1 MIALIDFTG
10 ETRAQAMVEMVVVV
24 PVLLVLA
31 LITYNIMLFLSA
43 VARFD
48 RVAPDIVLAHAA
60 APAGVSETSAADK
73 VASELER
80 AMGFYDV
87 DVDVTCV
94 EDGQTG
100 AEALFALVGGQRT
113 YRCALAFTPWPSG
126 FTIAGVS
133 LGAPLKL
140 EHVREVVVDPWRPG
154 VVM

>member
-1 MIALIDFTG
+1 MIDFAG
-10 ETRAQAMVEMVVVV
+10 ETRAQAMVEMVVAV

-48 RVAPDIVLAHAA
+48 RIAPDIVLAYAA
-60 APAGVSETSAADK
+60 APMGASETSTADT
-73 VASELER
+73 VARELER
-80 AMGFYDV
+80 AMGSYNV
-87 DVDVTCV
+87 DVSVTCA
-94 EDGQTG
+94 EDGQAG

-140 EHVREVVVDPWRPG
+140 EHVRKVVVDPWRPG

>member
-1 MIALIDFTG
+1 MIDFAG

-24 PVLLVLA
+24 PVLLALA

-48 RVAPDIVLAHAA
+48 RIAPDIVLAHAA
-60 APAGVSETSAADK
+60 APMGASEAFAADK
-73 VASELER
+73 AASELER
-80 AMGFYDV
+80 AMGSYDV
-87 DVDVTCV
+87 DVSVICV

-100 AEALFALVGGQRT
+100 AEALFVLVGGQRT
-113 YRCALAFTPWPSG
+113 YRCTLAFTPWPSG